1 MSISFREARN
11 KSFDRLGT
19 NGNLLTPF
27 AVMLRPDAV
36 SNHARNPLAQ
46 RFLGMLRPAVVA
58 ALLIPAPVALAA
70 GYPERPVR
78 IVVPVAAGGGV
89 DNLARLIGQHFNTVW
104 GQPFI
109 VDNRPGAGGSLGA
122 EIVGRAAPDGYTLM
136 VSSSSYITNA
146 AIRDV
151 RYDPIRDFQPITKLT
166 TNPYII
172 VVTPSL
178 PVKSVKDLVALAKAK
193 PDTITYASSGT
204 GGILH
209 MGAELLTALT
219 QTRMTHVPY
228 KGVADGYPAVISGTV
243 NWMLGS
249 PISAQ
254 PLMKAGRLRGIAVTS
269 EKRLKALPDL
279 PAIAETVP
287 GYEVSAWFGLLGPA
301 RLPAGILDQLYKE
314 AARAV
319 TEPAVAARM
328 EAGGTE
334 TVGNP
339 PKEFTQQTKTEFD
352 KWRGLVKKAGLKL
365 QN

>member
-1 MSISFREARN
+1 MNIPHR
-11 KSFDRLGT
+11 T
-19 NGNLLTPF
+19 
-27 AVMLRPDAV
+27 LRTAI
-36 SNHARNPLAQ
+36 A
-46 RFLGMLRPAVVA
+46 A
-58 ALLIPAPVALAA
+58 ALLIVTPQAIAA

-78 IVVPVAAGGGV
+78 IVVPVSAGGGV
-89 DNLARLIGQHFNTVW
+89 DNLARLVSQHFNAAW
-104 GQPFI
+104 NQPFI
-109 VDNRPGAGGSLGA
+109 VDNRPGAGGSVGA
-122 EIVGRAAPDGYTLM
+122 EIVSRALPDGYTLM

-151 RYDPIRDFQPITKLT
+151 RYDPVRDFQPITKLT

-172 VVTPSL
+172 VVTPAL
-178 PVKSVKDLVALAKAK
+178 PVKSVNDLVALARAR
-193 PDTITYASSGT
+193 PGTVTYASSGT

-219 QTRMTHVPY
+219 NTQMTHVPY

-279 PAIAETVP
+279 PAIGESVP

-301 RLPAGILDQLYKE
+301 RLPAGILDALYKE
-314 AARAV
+314 AAKAV
-319 TEPAVAARM
+319 TDPAVVARM

-339 PKEFTQQTKTEFD
+339 PKEFTQQARAEYE

-365 QN
+365 Q